1 MADPVTLAILGATAG
16 AALSPKDPLK
26 GALMGGTLG
35 FGGGALM
42 GAGAAGAAG
51 AGAAGSAG
59 AAGAAAAPLG
69 TSMYASAVPGLTSS
83 AAGSQAAHLA
93 AQTAGMGLPGLAST
107 GASATYAGAG
117 GPLASGF
124 FNAANSAMLPSAISP
139 TQNSQLMMASN
150 MLGGQQQQQQ
160 QAPIMPMQMRQGR
173 PPEPNN
179 SVLSLLQT
187 TPRRREMISL
197 LG

>member
-1 MADPVTLAILGATAG
+1 MADPVTLAVIGATAG

-51 AGAAGSAG
+51 AGAGAAG
-59 AAGAAAAPLG
+59 AAGAAAPAG
-69 TSMYASAVPGLTSS
+69 TSLYAATVPGLTSS
-83 AAGSQAAHLA
+83 AAGSQAAYLA
-93 AQTAGMGLPGLAST
+93 GQTGAMGLPGLAST

-124 FNAANSAMLPSAISP
+124 FNAANSAMLPTAISKE
-139 TQNSQLMMASN
+139 QIGQLNMASN

-160 QAPIMPMQMRQGR
+160 QAPIMPMQIRQGR
-173 PPEPNN
+173 PMEPNN
-179 SVLSLLQT
+179 SVLSLLQA
-187 TPRRREMISL
+187 TPRKREMISL